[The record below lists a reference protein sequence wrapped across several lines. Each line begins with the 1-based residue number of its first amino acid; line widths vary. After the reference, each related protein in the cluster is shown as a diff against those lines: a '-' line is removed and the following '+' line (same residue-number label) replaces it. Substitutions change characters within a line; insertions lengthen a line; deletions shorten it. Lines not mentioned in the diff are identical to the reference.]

1 MFQDALSLTVP
12 LIHSRMLQH
21 SIFLFFPP
29 FQVKT
34 VREIPF
40 QSTEVTNDLE
50 DFVYSPAPA
59 ADAGVKT
66 TTAV

>member
-21 SIFLFFPP
+21 SIFWFFPP
-29 FQVKT
+29 FQVQT
-34 VREIPF
+34 VTEIPF

-50 DFVYSPAPA
+50 AFVSSPAPA
-59 ADAGVKT
+59 ADAVVKT
-66 TTAV
+66 ITAV